1 MTTNIEREKA
11 AAAAHAVTQVE
22 DGMRVGLGTGS
33 TAAYAVKGIGAR
45 VRQGLK
51 ITTIATSERTRAL
64 AEAEGIAVTD
74 FTKCVELD
82 LTIDGADESDR
93 QLRLIKGGGGAL
105 LREKIVASVSKRVVI
120 IADSA
125 KLVGRLGKF
134 PLPVEVVKFAWPVV
148 VERLRTMGAKSKLRL
163 ASDGTTFLTDEGH
176 FILDA
181 EFGSI
186 GNPEEVAEIL
196 STTPGV
202 VEHGL
207 FIGLATTLV
216 IARGDAVEVIERR

>member
-1 MTTNIEREKA
+1 MTTNPEREKA
-11 AAAAHAVTQVE
+11 AAAAHAVTLVQ

-51 ITTIATSERTRAL
+51 ITAIATSERTRVL
-64 AEAEGIAVTD
+64 AESEGIAVTD
-74 FTKCVELD
+74 FTKCAELD
-82 LTIDGADESDR
+82 ITIDGADEADR
-93 QLRLIKGGGGAL
+93 KLRLIKGGGGAL

-125 KLVGRLGKF
+125 KLVGKLGKF

-148 VERLRTMGAKSKLRL
+148 AARLRALGAESKLRV
-163 ASDGTTFLTDEGH
+163 ASDGKTFVTDEGNW
-176 FILDA
+176 ILDA
-181 EFGSI
+181 AFGAI
-186 GNPEEVAEIL
+186 EKPEEVAQTL

-216 IARGDAVEVIERR
+216 IARGDAVEVIERP